1 MQLQK
6 TCLIIT
12 GPTAVGKT
20 AHALE
25 LARKYNTK
33 ILSAD
38 SRQCYRELGIG
49 VAKPTAAEL
58 HEIKHYFIDSHSIF
72 EEVTAANYEVYAL
85 AALEEIF
92 SNSDT
97 AIVVGGTGLYIKALL
112 QGLDEIPQPDPAI
125 RKLVRE
131 NFETQGIEWLREEI
145 KNTDPLFFASGEM
158 QNPQRMMRALEV
170 ILTTGSSIRSFQSK
184 GKKQRNFSH
193 QIIQM
198 ELPRQELYN
207 RINLR
212 VDLMMEAGLL
222 QEAQTLYPNKHL
234 NALQTVGYKE
244 LFDYMDGKL
253 SREQAVEEIKKNSRH
268 YAKRQMTF
276 FNRQTL

>member
-1 MQLQK
+1 MPAK
-6 TCLIIT
+6 TCLVVT

-20 AHALE
+20 AFALQ
-25 LARKYNTK
+25 LAREHQTS

-58 HEIKHYFIDSHSIF
+58 TEIKHYFIDSHSIF
-72 EEVTAANYEVYAL
+72 EEVTAANYEAYAL

-92 SNSDT
+92 SKSDT
-97 AIVVGGTGLYIKALL
+97 AVVVGGTGLYIKALL
-112 QGLDEIPQPDPAI
+112 EGLDEIPPPDPAI
-125 RKLVRE
+125 RKHVRE
-131 NFETQGIEWLREEI
+131 NFEIRGVEWLQEEI
-145 KNTDPLFFASGEM
+145 KKADPLFFSTGEM

-170 ILTTGSSIRSFQSK
+170 VLTTGTSIRSFQSQE
-184 GKKQRNFSH
+184 KKQRNFSH

-198 ELPRQELYN
+198 ELPRQELYD

-222 QEAQTLYPNKHL
+222 QEAQYLYTHKHL

-244 LFDYMDGKL
+244 LFEYMDGKL
-253 SREQAVEEIKKNSRH
+253 SLDQAIEEIKKNSRH
-268 YAKRQMTF
+268 YAKRQITF
-276 FNRQTL
+276 FNRQL